1 MLKGFKEF
9 AMRGNVLDMA
19 VGIIVGAAFGKI
31 VSSLV
36 DDILTP
42 PLGRLLGHVNFTDFF
57 ISLDGKHY
65 DTLNAAKTAAAPTI
79 NYGQFLN
86 TVINFLIVGF
96 AVYLLVHQVNRWTK
110 KPAPAAAP
118 TTKEC
123 PQCVMTIPIK
133 AKKCPY
139 CTAQIE

>member
-9 AMRGNVLDMA
+9 AMRGNVLDIA

-139 CTAQIE
+139 CTAQTE